1 VAKFFL
7 SIIMRRCPSV
17 KNLLKFWDAL
27 SALAVPVLAL
37 SIRDWSVSPQN
48 VDAGFA
54 FYIAFSVI
62 ATLTLLQISGVSNAA
77 WRFFSFPDAIDAFSS
92 IGMGIIVAVAASFL
106 HDRLESV
113 PRSVPFIHMSLQV
126 FAYVGARFI
135 LKRLANRLR
144 PLRTRPNYVLLVG
157 CNQTSYIYA
166 RAVESIGRN
175 SIKIVGALTHDPTMV
190 GHTMRGIPIVSTFD
204 KIEEAIGRFK
214 LRGVNVKKLI
224 LSANE
229 AEIAPLSRARVQRAA
244 NRFNIPLIDIHTL
257 FSEVAMVNDD
267 EDELGVDAIEL
278 RGSYWLLKRGLD
290 AVAAATLL
298 IVLSPV
304 MFIGAM
310 IVAVDLGFPVVF
322 WQERPGKHGKA
333 IHVYKFRSMRDAID
347 PEGYPLSD
355 EARTSRLGT
364 FLRAS
369 RLDELP
375 QLWNILKGDMSF
387 IGPRPLLLVDQPE
400 EVSQRL
406 AIRPG
411 VSGWAQ
417 VNGGRLISPSEKRAL
432 DLWYIAHASLWLD
445 LLTLWKTIAV
455 VMNGDQRN
463 EAQIERALMW
473 LDERE
478 NVLDFTVIVPEDGVP
493 GVCPANEPTLF
504 EERSTADEAIS
515 SEPQGTVML

>member
-1 VAKFFL
+1 MIRSFP
-7 SIIMRRCPSV
+7 RV
-17 KNLLKFWDAL
+17 KNLLKFWDAC
-27 SALAVPVLAL
+27 SALAAPVLAL
-37 SIRDWSVSPQN
+37 LIRDWSATTEN
-48 VDAGFA
+48 FDAGFA

-62 ATLTLLQISGVSNAA
+62 ATLTLLHISGVSNAA

-92 IGMGIIVAVAASFL
+92 IGMGIIVALTASFV

-113 PRSVPFIHMSLQV
+113 PRSVPFIHISLQF

-144 PLRTRPNYVLLVG
+144 PLRTRPNHVLLLG

-166 RAVESIGRN
+166 RAVESIGRK

-190 GHTMRGIPIVSTFD
+190 GHTLRGIPIVATFD
-204 KIEEAIGRFK
+204 KIEEAVGRFK
-214 LRGVNVKKLI
+214 LRGVSVKKLI

-229 AEIAPLSRARVQRAA
+229 AEIAPLSLARVQRAA
-244 NRFNIPLIDIHTL
+244 SRFNIPLIDIHTL
-257 FSEVAMVNDD
+257 FSEVAVVSDD
-267 EDELGVDAIEL
+267 EDELGVDVIEL

-310 IVAVDLGFPVVF
+310 IVAFDLGFPVVF

-333 IHVYKFRSMRDAID
+333 IHVYKFRTMRDVID
-347 PEGYPLSD
+347 AEGNPLSD

-400 EVSQRL
+400 EVSRRL

-417 VNGGRLISPSEKRAL
+417 INGGRLISPPEKRAL

-445 LLTLWKTIAV
+445 LLTLWRTIAV
-455 VMNGDQRN
+455 VVNGDQRN

-478 NVLDFTVIVPEDGVP
+478 NVLDFTVIVPGDGVP
-493 GVCPANEPTLF
+493 GVCPANEPTVF
-504 EERSTADEAIS
+504 EEGSTADEAIS
-515 SEPQGTVML
+515 PETQGTVML